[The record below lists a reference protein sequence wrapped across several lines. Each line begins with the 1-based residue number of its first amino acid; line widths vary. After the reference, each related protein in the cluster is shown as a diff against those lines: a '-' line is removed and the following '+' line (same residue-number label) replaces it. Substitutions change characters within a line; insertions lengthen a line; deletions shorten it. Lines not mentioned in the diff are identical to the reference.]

1 MVAVI
6 IIFASVVAVVFM
18 LTALRAFTKE
28 ARQHVR
34 RRGERK
40 NNSLTMDVLERYRGR
55 DRAA

>member
-1 MVAVI
+1 MVAV

-18 LTALRAFTKE
+18 MTALRAFTKE
-28 ARQHVR
+28 ARQQVR

-40 NNSLTMDVLERYRGR
+40 NNSLTVDMMERYRGR